1 MNKRIRKKQ
10 RRSNFITVK
19 VPRDWSVPSPTL
31 IVVEPTYTRRF
42 TYTSIDL
49 SSPERRR
56 AAFKGIVHEWEH
68 RRVEAALRR
77 VQRRRSRRFLR
88 AARWRMDGDQI
99 WAEFPNG
106 VPAGWRGTLT
116 IHADG
121 VAF

>member
-10 RRSNFITVK
+10 RRSRFTPLC
-19 VPRDWSVPSPTL
+19 PRDWSVPSPTL

-68 RRVEAALRR
+68 RRVE
-77 VQRRRSRRFLR
+77 R
-88 AARWRMDGDQI
+88 AARRRDRRRRRRR
-99 WAEFPNG
+99 WASVYGHMHREEDWMPR
-106 VPAGWRGTLT
+106 P
-116 IHADG
+116 
-121 VAF
+121 